1 MLKHSWT
8 LLTIVILQPKLWDWD
23 GVDQDYFSAAGSTG
37 PSPALA
43 GGGPIPLNIGSGPR
57 PTTSAAVYKLL
68 YTTYIHTFIYSL
80 LKQIINDVYHID

>member
-1 MLKHSWT
+1 MYEVYV
-8 LLTIVILQPKLWDWD
+8 LLTDWTTLIVIMLQPKLWDWD

-57 PTTSAAVYKLL
+57 PTTSAAVIHYLIQH
-68 YTTYIHTFIYSL
+68 TYIHISL
-80 LKQIINDVYHID
+80 